1 MERLKARLFWLAV
14 LAACALLVIT
24 AARLKPHPAGYGT
37 HRQLTGSP
45 CLFKY
50 FLGVPCAT
58 CGMTTSF
65 AHMAR
70 LQVGKAF
77 AAQPAGALA
86 FAGVIWLALFAAVR
100 VIKGSTRKLRMPPD
114 WALVLAVVCLF
125 AGWIYKII
133 DSM

>member
-1 MERLKARLFWLAV
+1 MERLRARLFWLAV
-14 LAACALLVIT
+14 LAGCVAVVIT
-24 AARLKPHPAGYGT
+24 AAGLSPHPAGYGT

-45 CLFKY
+45 CLFRY

-70 LQVGKAF
+70 LQVGRAF
-77 AAQPAGALA
+77 AAQPAGALL
-86 FAGVIWLALFAAVR
+86 FAGIVLLAPFAAVQ
-100 VIKGSTRKLRMPPD
+100 VIKGTTRRLRMPPD
-114 WALVLAVVCLF
+114 WVLALAVVCLF

-133 DSM
+133 DCM